1 MSSDREPG
9 LPLPQATAETAAY
22 WEAARGG
29 KLVIQRCRACNHRQF
44 YPRAFCTS
52 CLSDEIEWMEAS
64 GLGTIY
70 SYTVCRIAANSAFE
84 PRLPLPVAMIDLDE
98 GVRMLANIV
107 DADIDRIAVR
117 ARVAVCFERVDETCT
132 LPQFK
137 LGG

>member
-9 LPLPQATAETAAY
+9 PPLPQATTETAAY
-22 WEAARGG
+22 WEAARAG

-44 YPRAFCTS
+44 YPRAFCTC
-52 CLSDEIEWMEAS
+52 CLSDEIEWIEAS
-64 GLGTIY
+64 GRGTIY
-70 SYTVCRIAANSAFE
+70 TFTVCRIAASPAFE
-84 PRLPLPVAMIDLDE
+84 ARLPLPVAMIDLDE

-107 DADIDRIAVR
+107 DADIDRIAVGS
-117 ARVAVCFERVDETCT
+117 RVAVCFERVDETCT